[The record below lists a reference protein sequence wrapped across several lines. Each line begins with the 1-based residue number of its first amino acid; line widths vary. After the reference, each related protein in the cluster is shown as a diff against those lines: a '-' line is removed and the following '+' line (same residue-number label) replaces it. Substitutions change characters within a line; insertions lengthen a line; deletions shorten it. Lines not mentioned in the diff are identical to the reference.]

1 LERCARY
8 RQANALRADSRTVRA
23 GGLSQ

>member
-1 LERCARY
+1 LERFTRHG
-8 RQANALRADSRTVRA
+8 QTHALRADSRTVRA